1 MGGEIYKIELYE
13 ETNFLGYI
21 QFYHHKN
28 KISILSIKVFE
39 QRKKYGSLLLL
50 IIINYINNYITNS
63 YFIKEIFLD
72 DCSDLALTK
81 QTIYFKFAYR
91 IMDKTNPEKM
101 SLKFLTPKPTKKQLN
116 RYYPYNEDISK
127 LDIPYYKTIIH
138 YYNELL
144 QKYKH
149 LLNENMSI
157 KTYNNNEEII
167 LNLTKIFKI

>member
-1 MGGEIYKIELYE
+1 MGGEIYKIELYQ
-13 ETNFLGYI
+13 ETNLLGYI
-21 QFYHHKN
+21 QIFHHKN
-28 KISILSIKVFE
+28 KISISSIKVFE

-50 IIINYINNYITNS
+50 IIINFINNYITNS

-101 SLKFLTPKPTKKQLN
+101 SLKFLTPKPSKKQLN

-127 LDIPYYKTIIH
+127 SKEKLLSDNRHVFIQSLPDISTTSVQFH
-138 YYNELL
+138 SRTN
-144 QKYKH
+144 
-149 LLNENMSI
+149 
-157 KTYNNNEEII
+157 
-167 LNLTKIFKI
+167 